1 LHLAAMEEL
10 KISRLMT
17 HDESQAQ
24 AAMEAGFKV
33 VRPGRD

>member
-1 LHLAAMEEL
+1 
-10 KISRLMT
+10 MT